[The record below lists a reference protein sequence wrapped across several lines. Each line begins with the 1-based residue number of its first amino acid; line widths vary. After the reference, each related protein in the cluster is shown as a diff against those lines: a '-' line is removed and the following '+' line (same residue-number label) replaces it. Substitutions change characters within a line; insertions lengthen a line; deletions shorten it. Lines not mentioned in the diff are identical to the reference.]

1 MILHQQPLTEKTAE
15 RTAETTTDTSY
26 TTART
31 KPKVGIDTQY
41 NLNAQ
46 ERRQAPLELQKQEP
60 ELAEQAPP
68 HEIMSV
74 ALQQK

>member
-1 MILHQQPLTEKTAE
+1 MKLHQQPLTEKTAE
-15 RTAETTTDTSY
+15 RTTETTTDTIY
-26 TTART
+26 TTTRT

-46 ERRQAPLELQKQEP
+46 ESRQATLELQKQEP

-68 HEIMSV
+68 HEITSA